1 MNIAQK
7 CVSELLNFIDESPS
21 PWHATHSVK
30 KQLLAHNFQELKETE
45 PWILEKNERY
55 YLIRDDSSIIAFIVG
70 SKPLAE
76 TGYKIIGAHTDSPS
90 LRIKPKS
97 PHYEGGLLR
106 LGVEIYGGPIL
117 ATFSDRDLSLA
128 GRISHKDNLGKVKTQ
143 LVHFKDALL
152 RLPNLAIHMN
162 SKVNAEG
169 LKFHKQNELPLLLSC
184 ANEQLPQQRF
194 YKLLE
199 SGTEINSQQILSWEL
214 NIYDTQK
221 GSFWGENQEFYSN
234 SQLDNLASC
243 HAGLKAFLDDKVKQP
258 ESTLIC
264 AFFDHEEI
272 GSETYKGANGS
283 FLSDTLTRIA
293 LSFYQNQEDYQRA
306 LAMSFMI
313 STDMAHAYQPNFPAA
328 YEPNHKVMV
337 NQGPVIKVNANQRYS
352 SESVSEAMF
361 MNWCQQEDVAYQQY
375 AHRTD
380 IPCGSTLGP
389 MSAAKL
395 GIRTVDVGNPM
406 WAMHSIRES
415 AGVYDHL
422 NMIKVL
428 RRFFED

>member
-1 MNIAQK
+1 MNTAQK
-7 CVSELLNFIDESPS
+7 CVSELLSFIDESPS
-21 PWHATHSVK
+21 PWHAAYSVK
-30 KQLLAHNFQELKETE
+30 KQLLAHDFQELKEIK
-45 PWILEKNERY
+45 PWSLEKNGRY

-70 SKPLAE
+70 HKPLAE

-90 LRIKPKS
+90 LRIKPKA

-106 LGVEIYGGPIL
+106 LGVEVYGGPIL

-128 GRISHKDNLGKVKTQ
+128 GRISYKNNQEVIKTQ
-143 LVHFKDALL
+143 LVHFKEPLL

-169 LKFHKQNELPLLLSC
+169 LKFHKQNELPLLLAC
-184 ANEQLPQQRF
+184 ANEQLPEQRF

-199 SGTEINSQQILSWEL
+199 KLTGIDSKQILSWEL
-214 NIYDTQK
+214 NVYDTQK
-221 GSFWGENQEFYSN
+221 GCFWGANQEFYSN

-243 HAGLKAFLDDKVKQP
+243 HAGLKALLDNKLKQP
-258 ESTLIC
+258 EATLVC

-272 GSETYKGANGS
+272 GSETYKGANGN
-283 FLSDTLTRIA
+283 FLSDTLARIA
-293 LSFYQNQEDYQRA
+293 FNFDNNQEDYQRA
-306 LAMSFMI
+306 LAMSFMV
-313 STDMAHAYQPNFPAA
+313 SADMAHAYQPNFPAA

-337 NQGPVIKVNANQRYS
+337 NQGPVIKINENQRYS
-352 SESVSEAMF
+352 SESVSVAMF
-361 MNWCQQEDVAYQQY
+361 INWCQQEDVPYQQY

-389 MSAAKL
+389 MSSAKL